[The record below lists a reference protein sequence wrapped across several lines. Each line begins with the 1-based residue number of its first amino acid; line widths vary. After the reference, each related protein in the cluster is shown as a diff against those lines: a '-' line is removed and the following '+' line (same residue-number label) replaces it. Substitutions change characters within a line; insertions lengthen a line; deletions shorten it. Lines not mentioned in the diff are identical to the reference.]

1 MGIWRACCRRLFL
14 VLLLA
19 SGTGLAIADESPAG
33 GPVALG
39 ITIPVFATGVPD
51 DEADF
56 RQLQIF
62 PRIREIESRLLPFE
76 LRDTLAE
83 GGEWGPVRVAMQPD
97 EAAEVQLNGTIMRSD
112 GDYLDLRIRV
122 TDATGRIWFDK
133 LFPGV
138 AADQGES
145 YGAEFRALFASIGT
159 ELRAARDLLSQ
170 AEQREIQGVSQM
182 RYAFDLA
189 PRVFGDYLE
198 ESSGGRW
205 SLLRLPARNDPMLR
219 RIEMIRSTE
228 FLFTDTIDNKFREL
242 SSELA
247 RTYRVWRD
255 YRRKFVRY
263 NAENVRFAEA
273 NRGDAPRGSWE
284 AIKDQYDAWKY
295 DRVTAQE
302 QDRLAVAFD
311 TEVTPT
317 VEAMEERV
325 AELEEWVRQRAL
337 EWRYLLNELDVVEE
351 ELGQ

>member
-1 MGIWRACCRRLFL
+1 MRVWRAFYGR
-14 VLLLA
+14 VLLPVLIA
-19 SGTGLAIADESPAG
+19 SATGIAMADEAPAG
-33 GPVALG
+33 DALALG

-83 GGEWGPVRVAMQPD
+83 SGDWGPVRVAMQPD
-97 EAAEVQLNGTIMRSD
+97 EAAEIQLNGTIMRSD
-112 GDYLDLRIRV
+112 GDYLDLRIQV
-122 TDATGRIWFDK
+122 IDATGRVWFDK
-133 LFPGV
+133 LFPGI
-138 AADQGES
+138 AADQGDS
-145 YGAEFRALFASIGT
+145 YGAEFGALFASIAT

-189 PRVFGDYLE
+189 PGVFGDYLE
-198 ESSGGRW
+198 ESSSGRW
-205 SLLRLPARNDPMLR
+205 GLLRLPARNDPMLR

-242 SSELA
+242 SGELA

-273 NRGDAPRGSWE
+273 NRGDAPRGTWE

-295 DRVTAQE
+295 DRVTVQE

-325 AELEEWVRQRAL
+325 AELEEWVRQRSL
-337 EWRYLLNELDVVEE
+337 EWRYLLNELNVVEE